1 MSDMQKT
8 DFPKLETPA
17 MRALNRAELEAVGG
31 GFALSLDGGLTNR
44 EVVEKI
50 YGVKWPIPD

>member
-1 MSDMQKT
+1 MNDMNKT
-8 DFPKLETPA
+8 DSPELATPA
-17 MRALNRAELEAVGG
+17 IRALNRAELEAVSG
-31 GFALSLDGGLTNR
+31 GFALSLDGGMTNR